1 MFFSGHIPGRRPRRG
16 RRAGTASRRRGRR
29 LAAGAAAFVAGL
41 AAVPAM
47 PSQPV
52 NADVTTVSQ
61 DGYRTGWDQ
70 NEPALTPANV
80 ASSSFGQLFSTPVD
94 GQVYAQP
101 LVVGSTLIAAT
112 ENDKVYGLDPATGAI
127 KWTDDIGPAW
137 PITKV
142 WSQCTDL
149 FPNIGVTSTPVYDP
163 VTGYVY
169 LTAKVNDGSDITD
182 PNWYM
187 HAVDPAT
194 GAEKPGF
201 PVKIGGSPSNDPQ
214 NVPFNAEHQA
224 QRPGLLLLNGVVY
237 AAFGSHCDNG
247 PYRGYVVGVSTAGK
261 QTAMWASQVTW
272 SGGGGGIWQSGGGIV
287 ADGAGHLFVAT
298 GNGVSPS
305 AAPGSAPPPYL
316 SESVVRLNVNAD
328 GSLSTGDFFAPAD
341 AAALDQQDKDL
352 ASGGPM
358 ALPDGFGSSAHPHL
372 LVQQGK
378 DGRVFLLD
386 RDSLGGMGQG
396 PGGTDADVSTMT
408 PGAGGQWD
416 HPAFWGGDGGYVYL
430 VDNGAPL
437 RALKYGLSG
446 GATPVLS
453 LAGTSAGGGFGYT
466 SGAPVVTSTGTT
478 SGTAVVW
485 VEYSGGSYG
494 TGGQLR
500 AYNAV
505 PDGSGTLALLG
516 SWPIGFTSKFATPA
530 TDRGRVYVGTRGDV
544 QNGSTQ
550 GTVTAFGSP
559 TTSALSAATLDLGS
573 VNVGSSGTSTLT
585 VTATKPVTVNGITA
599 SAPFAVAPP
608 PLPATLATGQ
618 TLSVPVTF
626 SPVTAGA
633 VTGIIS
639 FATDSGTVGVGA
651 TGYGTKAGF
660 SAAPG
665 TVVFNQQ
672 PTGTSATT
680 NVTVTDTGTGSETI
694 NATTAPTTPY
704 TVTGLPAS
712 GTVVKPGGTFSFSV
726 TYAPTTAETDTASVT
741 VSSTSGT
748 LTVPINGS
756 AITGQA
762 NVVLSPSTLA
772 FGNVP
777 VGSTASASFTV
788 SNTGNIPTTLSK
800 AKAPGGDFAVPNPIP
815 EGLVL
820 GAGQTITVTVQ
831 FRPSVSG
838 AQTTQYTITPDSGQ
852 GVMNEPITATGV
864 PVLPAP
870 PTSWQAYGAAT
881 FPATPSGSIQLTPAV
896 NTMAGA
902 AFYTS
907 AVPTNGLTA
916 TFTAQMSGGTGG
928 DGFTFALVDSSKGA
942 ITKAGAV
949 GGGMGFSGLPGVAV
963 VGAASWNGKLGY
975 GNYVCVA
982 QGPGDGGQDVNCLAA
997 AKLPSAWGS
1006 AAHQVSVTVAGGSVK
1021 VSVDGTQ
1028 LLNYAPGAGIIPG
1041 SAFAGFTGS
1050 TGGLNNV
1057 IAVSAPSIAPGSSA
1071 PTGQPLT
1078 ATPGSVAFGTVAI
1091 GASASQNVVLT
1102 NNGGVTETVTSV
1114 TAPAA
1119 PFTATLPAGGVAI
1132 APAGTVTVPVT
1143 FAPSS
1148 AASGSQS
1155 SAFTVTTTSGTV
1167 SVALSG
1173 YGGSGSGSATLPALT
1188 DPTWRANGSATVAA
1202 GTTTAPN
1209 GGATLTTD
1217 GVTGSAGAVVNST
1230 AVNPTGLTASFSATI
1245 SGSATSGADG
1255 MTFALLDASQVSNTA
1270 LGQSGGGLGVAALP
1284 ATFVSL
1290 DTFGDMGIYGHS
1302 SWCAVGT
1309 ATYGNA
1315 NLNAVA
1321 TNVSIPAI
1329 RNTGAH
1335 AVTVTVTA
1343 ASHLVVTLDGTQV
1356 LDAAVTLP
1364 PKVLVAFTA
1373 GDGSL
1378 TDTHAVSNPVVSY
1391 AP

>member
-1 MFFSGHIPGRRPRRG
+1 
-16 RRAGTASRRRGRR
+16 
-29 LAAGAAAFVAGL
+29 
-41 AAVPAM
+41 
-47 PSQPV
+47 
-52 NADVTTVSQ
+52 
-61 DGYRTGWDQ
+61 
-70 NEPALTPANV
+70 
-80 ASSSFGQLFSTPVD
+80 
-94 GQVYAQP
+94 
-101 LVVGSTLIAAT
+101 
-112 ENDKVYGLDPATGAI
+112 
-127 KWTDDIGPAW
+127 
-137 PITKV
+137 
-142 WSQCTDL
+142 
-149 FPNIGVTSTPVYDP
+149 VYDP
-163 VTGYVY
+163 ASGYVY
-169 LTAKVNDGSDITD
+169 LTAKVNDGPDVTN

-187 HAVDPAT
+187 HAVNPAT
-194 GAEKPGF
+194 GAEKSGF

-247 PYRGYVVGVSTAGK
+247 PYRGYVVGVSTAGR
-261 QTAMWASQVTW
+261 QTAMWGSEVTW

-298 GNGVSPS
+298 GNGVSP
-305 AAPGSAPPPYL
+305 ATAPGSSPPPYL

-328 GSLSTGDFFAPAD
+328 GSLSAGDFFAPTN

-358 ALPDGFGSSAHPHL
+358 ALPDDFGSAAHPRL
-372 LVQQGK
+372 VVQQGK

-386 RDSLGGMGQG
+386 RDNLGGMGQG
-396 PGGTDADVSTMT
+396 PGGTDAVVSTVT
-408 PGAGGQWD
+408 PGAGGQWN

-446 GATPVLS
+446 GTTPVLS

-466 SGAPVVTSTGTT
+466 SGAPVVTSSGTT
-478 SGTAVVW
+478 SGSAVVW

-505 PDGSGTLALLG
+505 PDAGGTLALLG

-530 TDRGRVYVGTRGDV
+530 TDNGRVYVGTRGDV

-550 GTVTAFGSP
+550 GTVMAFGSP
-559 TTSALSAATLDLGS
+559 TTSALSAATLDLGE
-573 VNVGSSGTSTLT
+573 VNVGSSGTATLT
-585 VTATKPVTVNGITA
+585 VTATKPVTVNGITT
-599 SAPFAVAPP
+599 SAPFAVTAPAP
-608 PLPATLATGQ
+608 PATLATGQ

-626 SPVTAGA
+626 TPAGAGA
-633 VTGIIS
+633 VTGIIAFS
-639 FATDSGTVGVGA
+639 TDSGTVGIGV

-665 TVVFNQQ
+665 TVLFDHQ

-680 NVTVTDTGTGSETI
+680 NVTVTNTGTGAETI
-694 NATTAPTTPY
+694 GAATAPTTPY
-704 TVTGLPAS
+704 TVTGLPAN
-712 GTVVKPGGTFSFSV
+712 GTVVPPGGTFSFSI
-726 TYAPTTAETDTASVT
+726 TYAPTTAGTDNAAVT
-741 VSSTSGT
+741 VGSTSGT
-748 LTVPINGS
+748 LTVPVNGS

-762 NVVLSPSTLA
+762 DVMFSPSTLD
-772 FGNVP
+772 FGAVP
-777 VGSTASASFTV
+777 VGATASASFTV
-788 SNTGNIPTTLSK
+788 SNTGNVPTTLSK

-820 GAGQTITVTVQ
+820 GAGQTITVTVR
-831 FRPSVSG
+831 FKPSVSG

-870 PTSWQAYGAAT
+870 ATSWRANGAAT
-881 FPATPSGSIQLTPAV
+881 FPASPAGSIQLTPAV
-896 NTMAGA
+896 KNAVGS

-916 TFTAQMSGGTGG
+916 GFTAQMSGGTGG
-928 DGFTFALVDSSKGA
+928 DGFTFALVDAAKGGV
-942 ITKAGAV
+942 TKVGAA
-949 GGGMGFSGLPGVAV
+949 GGGMGFSGLPGLAV

-975 GNYVCVA
+975 GNYVCLA
-982 QGPGDGGQDVNCLAA
+982 QGPGDGGQDVNCLAS

-1006 AAHQVSVTVAGGSVK
+1006 AAHQVSVTVAGGAVK

-1028 LLNYAPGAGIIPG
+1028 LLNYAPAAGVLPA
-1041 SAFAGFTGS
+1041 SAFTGFTGS

-1057 IAVSAPSIAPGSSA
+1057 IAVSALSIAPGTSA

-1078 ATPGSVAFGTVAI
+1078 ATPGSVAFGSVAI
-1091 GASASQNVVLT
+1091 GASAAQNVVLT
-1102 NNGGVTETVTSV
+1102 NDGGVTETVASV

-1119 PFTATLPAGGVAI
+1119 PFTATLPAGGVTI
-1132 APAGTVTVPVT
+1132 APAGTVTVPVS
-1143 FAPSS
+1143 FAPG
-1148 AASGSQS
+1148 ASTPGSQS
-1155 SAFTVTTTSGTV
+1155 SSFAVTTTSGTV

-1173 YGGSGSGSATLPALT
+1173 YGGTGGGSATLPALT
-1188 DPTWRANGSATVAA
+1188 DPTWHANGSAAVSA
-1202 GTTTAPN
+1202 GTAAAPN
-1209 GGATLTTD
+1209 GGATLTAD
-1217 GVTGSAGAVVNST
+1217 GVAGSAGTVVNST
-1230 AVNPTGLTASFSATI
+1230 AVNPIGLTATFSATI
-1245 SGSATSGADG
+1245 SGTAASGADG

-1270 LGQSGGGLGVAALP
+1270 LGQNGGGLGVAALP

-1290 DTFGDMGIYGHS
+1290 NTFGDMGVYGHS

-1321 TNVSIPAI
+1321 TDVSIPAV

-1343 ASHLVVTLDGTQV
+1343 ASHLVVTLDGVQA

-1378 TDTHAVSNPVVSY
+1378 TDTHAISNPAVSY
-1391 AP
+1391 TS

>member
-1 MFFSGHIPGRRPRRG
+1 MSRSGRLGR
-16 RRAGTASRRRGRR
+16 
-29 LAAGAAAFVAGL
+29 LVV
-41 AAVPAM
+41 AAVTALVTGLSGLLIVSSTPA
-47 PSQPV
+47 S
-52 NADVTTVSQ
+52 ADVTTVSQ
-61 DGYRTGWDQ
+61 DGYRTGWDR

-101 LVVGSTLIAAT
+101 LVVGSTLITAT

-163 VTGYVY
+163 ATGYVY
-169 LTAKVNDGSDITD
+169 LTAKVNDGPDITA

-261 QTAMWASQVTW
+261 QTAMWGSEVTW

-305 AAPGSAPPPYL
+305 DAPGSAPPPYL
-316 SESVVRLNVNAD
+316 SESVVRLTVNAD
-328 GSLSTGDFFAPAD
+328 GSLSAGDFFAPAD

-358 ALPDGFGSSAHPHL
+358 ALPDDFGSATHPHL

-386 RDSLGGMGQG
+386 RDNLGGMGQG
-396 PGGTDADVSTMT
+396 AGGTDADVSTMT
-408 PGAGGQWD
+408 PGAGGQWS

-446 GATPVLS
+446 GTTPVLS

-505 PDGSGTLALLG
+505 PDGNGTLALLG

-530 TDRGRVYVGTRGDV
+530 TDRGRVYVGTRGDL

-550 GTVTAFGSP
+550 GTVMAFGSP
-559 TTSALSAATLDLGS
+559 TTAALSAATLDLGS
-573 VNVGSSGTSTLT
+573 VNVGASGTATLT
-585 VTATKPVTVNGITA
+585 VTATKPVTVQGITA
-599 SAPFAVAPP
+599 SAPFSVASGSASVT
-608 PLPATLATGQ
+608 LPATLATGQ

-626 SPVTAGA
+626 SPATAGA
-633 VTGIIS
+633 VTGIVTFS
-639 FATDSGTVGVGA
+639 TDAGSVGVGV

-665 TVVFNQQ
+665 TVVFDHQ

-680 NVTVTDTGTGSETI
+680 NVTVTNTGTGAETI
-694 NATTAPTTPY
+694 SATTAPTTPY

-726 TYAPTTAETDTASVT
+726 TYTPTAAGTDTAAIT
-741 VSSTSGT
+741 VASTSGT

-756 AITGQA
+756 AVTGQA
-762 NVVLSPSTLA
+762 NVVFSPSTLA
-772 FGNVP
+772 FGSVP

-831 FRPSVSG
+831 FRPSASG
-838 AQTTQYTITPDSGQ
+838 PQTTQYTITPDSGQ

-870 PTSWQAYGAAT
+870 PASWQAYGSATLPAA
-881 FPATPSGSIQLTPAV
+881 SGGSLQLTPAA
-896 NTMAGA
+896 NNMAGA

-916 TFTAQMSGGTGG
+916 DFTAQMSGGTGG
-928 DGFTFALVDSSKGA
+928 DGFTFALVDAAKGA
-942 ITKAGAV
+942 VTKAGAP
-949 GGGMGFSGLPGVAV
+949 GGGMGFSGLPGIAV

-975 GNYVCVA
+975 GNYICIA

-997 AKLPSAWGS
+997 AKLPSPWGS
-1006 AAHQVSVTVAGGSVK
+1006 TPHQVSVTVAGGSVK

-1028 LLNYAPGAGIIPG
+1028 LLNAAPAAGVVPA

-1057 IAVSAPSIAPGSSA
+1057 IAVSAPSIAPGTSA
-1071 PTGQPLT
+1071 PTGRPLT
-1078 ATPGSVAFGTVAI
+1078 ATPDSVAFGTVAI

-1119 PFTATLPAGGVAI
+1119 PFTAALPAGGVTI

-1148 AASGSQS
+1148 STPASQS

-1167 SVALSG
+1167 SVPLSG
-1173 YGGSGSGSATLPALT
+1173 YGGTGGGSATLPALT
-1188 DPTWRANGSATVAA
+1188 DPTWRANGSATVTA
-1202 GTTTAPN
+1202 GSSAAPN

-1217 GVTGSAGAVVNST
+1217 GVTGSAGTVVNST
-1230 AVNPTGLTASFSATI
+1230 AVNPIGLTASFSATV
-1245 SGSATSGADG
+1245 SGTASSGADG
-1255 MTFALLDASQVSNTA
+1255 MTFALLDASQTTNTA

-1290 DTFGDMGIYGHS
+1290 NTFGDMGVYGHS
-1302 SWCAVGT
+1302 AWCAIGT

-1321 TNVSIPAI
+1321 TDVSIPAI

-1391 AP
+1391 TP

>member
-1 MFFSGHIPGRRPRRG
+1 MIQDVIQRALHRHARPVA
-16 RRAGTASRRRGRR
+16 AGTAALCLG
-29 LAAGAAAFVAGL
+29 LAGL
-41 AAVPAM
+41 LAIPSSPA
-47 PSQPV
+47 

-61 DGYRTGWDQ
+61 DGYRTGWDR
-70 NEPALTPANV
+70 NEPALAPANV

-101 LVVGSTLIAAT
+101 VIVGSTLISAT

-127 KWTDDIGPAW
+127 KWTDDLGPAW

-163 VTGYVY
+163 ASGYLY
-169 LTAKVNDGSDITD
+169 LTAKVNDGPDINN

-187 HAVDPAT
+187 HAVNPAT
-194 GAEKPGF
+194 GAEKAGF

-261 QTAMWASQVTW
+261 QTAMWGSEVTW

-305 AAPGSAPPPYL
+305 AAPGSNPPPYL

-328 GSLSTGDFFAPAD
+328 GSLSAGDFFAPTD

-358 ALPDGFGSSAHPHL
+358 AFPDTFGSTTHPHL

-378 DGRVFLLD
+378 DARVFLLD
-386 RDSLGGMGQG
+386 RDNLGGMGQG
-396 PGGTDADVSTMT
+396 PGGTDAAVSTMT
-408 PGAGGQWD
+408 PGAGGQWN

-446 GATPVLS
+446 GTTPVLS
-453 LAGTSAGGGFGYT
+453 LAGAAAGGGFGYP
-466 SGAPVVTSTGTT
+466 SGAPVVTSSGTT
-478 SGTAVVW
+478 SGSAVVW
-485 VEYSGGSYG
+485 GEYSGGSYG

-516 SWPIGFTSKFATPA
+516 SWPLGFASKFATPA
-530 TDRGRVYVGTRGDV
+530 TDNGRVYVGTRGDL

-550 GTVTAFGSP
+550 GTVMAFGSP
-559 TTSALSAATLDLGS
+559 TTSALSATTLSLGK
-573 VNVGSSGTSTLT
+573 VNVGSSGTATLT
-585 VTATKPVTVNGITA
+585 VTATKPVTVNGITT
-599 SAPFAVAPP
+599 SAPFAVTPP
-608 PLPATLATGQ
+608 ALPVSLTTGQ

-626 SPVTAGA
+626 TPAGAGA

-639 FATDSGTVGVGA
+639 FSTDSGTVGVGV

-665 TVVFNQQ
+665 TVVFDQQ
-672 PTGTSATT
+672 PTATSATT
-680 NVTVTDTGTGSETI
+680 NVTVTNTGTGAETI
-694 NATTAPTTPY
+694 SGTTAPTTPY
-704 TVTGLPAS
+704 TVTGLPAN
-712 GTVVKPGGTFSFSV
+712 GTVVPSGGTFSFSI
-726 TYAPTTAETDTASVT
+726 TYAPATAGTDTAAVK
-741 VSSTSGT
+741 VGSTSGT

-762 NVVLSPSTLA
+762 DVELSPSTLD
-772 FGNVP
+772 FGGVP
-777 VGSTASASFTV
+777 VGATASASFTV

-831 FRPSVSG
+831 FKPSVSG

-864 PVLPAP
+864 PVLPTP
-870 PTSWQAYGAAT
+870 PASWRANGAAT
-881 FPATPSGSIQLTPAV
+881 FPATPAGSIQLTPAT
-896 NTMAGA
+896 NNSAGS

-916 TFTAQMSGGTGG
+916 AFTAQMSGGTGG
-928 DGFTFALVDSSKGA
+928 DGFTFALVDAAKGSA
-942 ITKAGAV
+942 TKAGAA
-949 GGGMGFSGLPGVAV
+949 GGGMGFSGLPGLAV

-975 GNYVCVA
+975 GNYVCIA
-982 QGPGDGGQDVNCLAA
+982 QGPGDSGQDLNCLAA

-1021 VSVDGTQ
+1021 VTVDGTQ
-1028 LLNYAPGAGIIPG
+1028 LLNYAPATGILPA
-1041 SAFAGFTGS
+1041 SAFPGFTGS

-1057 IAVSAPSIAPGSSA
+1057 IAVSALSIAPGTSA
-1071 PTGQPLT
+1071 PTGRPLT
-1078 ATPGSVAFGTVAI
+1078 ATPGSVAFGTVAV
-1091 GASASQNVVLT
+1091 GASAAQSVVLT
-1102 NNGGVTETVTSV
+1102 NNGGAPETVTSV

-1119 PFTATLPAGGVAI
+1119 PFTATLPAGGVTI

-1143 FAPSS
+1143 FAPS
-1148 AASGSQS
+1148 ASTPGSQS
-1155 SAFTVTTTSGTV
+1155 SSFAVTTTSGTV

-1173 YGGSGSGSATLPALT
+1173 YGGTGGGSANLPALT
-1188 DPTWRANGSATVAA
+1188 DPTWHANGSATVSA
-1202 GTTTAPN
+1202 GTTAAPN
-1209 GGATLTTD
+1209 GGATLTAD
-1217 GVTGSAGAVVNST
+1217 GVVGSAGTVVNGT
-1230 AVNPTGLTASFSATI
+1230 AVNPIGLTAAFSATI
-1245 SGSATSGADG
+1245 SGAASSGADG
-1255 MTFALLDASQVSNTA
+1255 MTFALLDASQVSATA
-1270 LGQSGGGLGVAALP
+1270 LGQNGGGLGVAALP

-1290 DTFGDMGIYGHS
+1290 NTFGDMGVYGHS

-1356 LDAAVTLP
+1356 LDVAVTLP

-1378 TDTHAVSNPVVSY
+1378 TDTHAVANPVVSY
-1391 AP
+1391 TS